1 MRPIAFV
8 RNLALTAAIAAYVA
22 VAHAQTAPAGSGQAY
37 PSRPIR
43 MIVPFS
49 PGGASDTAA
58 RVVGQHLGPRLG
70 QQIVIENRPGAGG
83 VIGTE
88 IAAKATADGHTL
100 LMGSNTEI
108 VINPNLYKKLPY
120 DTLKDFTP
128 ISLVANTPLLLVVN
142 PSVPA
147 KNVQELIALAKA
159 KPGGLNYASSGN
171 GSTVQLATEMFKTMA
186 GVSIRHIPFN
196 GSAPAVIQTIAG
208 ETQLMFP
215 AMPAALQQA
224 RTGKLRALAVTSLK
238 RVGAAPEIPT
248 VAESGVPGF
257 DIGIWNGLMAPAGTP
272 KPVLDR
278 LHAELTKT
286 LAVPEAQQSFA
297 NIGAEVLTS
306 TPTEFAALIKAELAK
321 YSKVVREARVQID

>member
-1 MRPIAFV
+1 MRTRLNHSASPFAALMI
-8 RNLALTAAIAAYVA
+8 LAAAALPAA
-22 VAHAQTAPAGSGQAY
+22 AQTDY

-43 MIVPFS
+43 MLVPFS

-58 RVVGQHLGPRLG
+58 RVVSQQLAPRFG

-88 IAAKATADGHTL
+88 IAARATPDGYTL

-120 DTLKDFTP
+120 NTQKDFTP
-128 ISLVANTPLLLVVN
+128 ISLVADTPLILVVN

-147 KNVQELIALAKA
+147 KSVQELIALAKA
-159 KPGGLNYASSGN
+159 KPGVLNYASSGN
-171 GSTVQLATEMFKTMA
+171 GSTVQLASEMFKTMA
-186 GVSIRHIPFN
+186 GVNIRHIPFN

-208 ETQLMFP
+208 ETQLVFP

-224 RTGKLRALAVTSLK
+224 RSGKLRALAVTSAK
-238 RVGAAPEIPT
+238 RVAAAPELPT
-248 VAESGVPGF
+248 VAESGVPGYE
-257 DIGIWNGLMAPAGTP
+257 ISIWNGLLAPAGTP

-278 LHAELTKT
+278 LHVELLKV
-286 LAVPEAQQSFA
+286 LALPEVKQSFA
-297 NIGAEVLTS
+297 NIGAEVITS
-306 TPTEFAALIKAELAK
+306 TPARFAAFIQSDLAK
-321 YSKVVREARVQID
+321 YAKVVKDADVRID